1 MPATEMQFKGFVE
14 IELNGLVVMQKA
26 NLVVNAGLNLAGLRI
41 FTNSANYIQYLGIG
55 SGTTAPAA
63 GQTALTAQLGA
74 RRAFDSTPTVSTTG
88 VTVCTCLF
96 PAGQSTGSVAE
107 AGLFTATTGG
117 AMFSRVTFTAIPKQ
131 ATDELRV
138 TWTITPANG

>member
-1 MPATEMQFKGFVE
+1 MPAEKFKLQGFVE
-14 IELNGLVVMQKA
+14 IELNGIIVLQKK
-26 NLVVNAGLNLAGLRI
+26 NLVVNTGLNLTGLRI
-41 FTNSANYIQYLGIG
+41 FTNSAAYVQYLGIG

-63 GQTALTAQLGA
+63 GQTALITQLGN
-74 RRAFDSTPTVSTTG
+74 RRVFDSTPTVSATG

-96 PAGQSTGSVAE
+96 PAGESTGTIAE
-107 AGLFTATTGG
+107 AGLFTTATGG